1 MREGVRRSLRLI
13 DLWLSLPVR
22 PSRGVDFRLAAF
34 IASGPFLLNRP
45 RSRIKFSQSISSC
58 AWAFAAM
65 DSVFNLEDWLRQ
77 AGLDDGVIA
86 NVAAKLRE
94 EECASVSALK
104 AANDASLQSIG
115 IKAGSRNLIL
125 KACADLVNA
134 PALRPG
140 ELSPYKDIPASGPLV
155 PAVLPPPARFK
166 VSRREAGCNAVV
178 ASAWTPRPV
187 SKLSPRSKHVRL
199 GQRASANSNRSRP
212 ASSSAQLINRT
223 VVNVPVC
230 RSRATIQ

>member
-1 MREGVRRSLRLI
+1 
-13 DLWLSLPVR
+13 
-22 PSRGVDFRLAAF
+22 
-34 IASGPFLLNRP
+34 
-45 RSRIKFSQSISSC
+45 
-58 AWAFAAM
+58 M

-115 IKAGSRNLIL
+115 IKVGSRNLIL

-155 PAVLPPPARFK
+155 PAVLPPPA
-166 VSRREAGCNAVV
+166 AGA
-178 ASAWTPRPV
+178 AA
-187 SKLSPRSKHVRL
+187 
-199 GQRASANSNRSRP
+199 A
-212 ASSSAQLINRT
+212 
-223 VVNVPVC
+223 
-230 RSRATIQ
+230 